1 MAILLSLAWPAGR
14 PAVEFLKPAIEPQT
28 CMITFHFWDFYIHF
42 WQKMDFFAIIIWLKS
57 QISTWVKFLWQEEGT
72 PLIAVMM
79 LILLISLISQGRQQR
94 AEKLCQ
100 STASTSTFRYICN
113 LHPYFHTSRCYLSR
127 NIYVT
132 IRVDMHPCVEWEC
145 VMCMDVFPSS
155 VKKLGPF
162 HPPSSVNLS
171 IKMYKQPLHSQ
182 LSAVCCQ
189 DLLPPS
195 PILSSGYTRALIFY
209 LCSPNPD
216 PPIFSWKSLRDH

>member
-1 MAILLSLAWPAGR
+1 MQLSHRHAWSLFVFGI
-14 PAVEFLKPAIEPQT
+14 FT
-28 CMITFHFWDFYIHF
+28 YTFDKNF
-42 WQKMDFFAIIIWLKS
+42 DFFAIIIWLKS

-79 LILLISLISQGRQQR
+79 LILLISLISQGRYQR

-171 IKMYKQPLHSQ
+171 IKMYKQPLHCQ
-182 LSAVCCQ
+182 LSAVRTCS
-189 DLLPPS
+189 LHPPS
-195 PILSSGYTRALIFY
+195 
-209 LCSPNPD
+209 
-216 PPIFSWKSLRDH
+216 

>member
-1 MAILLSLAWPAGR
+1 
-14 PAVEFLKPAIEPQT
+14 
-28 CMITFHFWDFYIHF
+28 
-42 WQKMDFFAIIIWLKS
+42 
-57 QISTWVKFLWQEEGT
+57 
-72 PLIAVMM
+72 MM
-79 LILLISLISQGRQQR
+79 LILLISLISQGRQHG
-94 AEKLCQ
+94 AEKLYQ

-182 LSAVCCQ
+182 LSAVRTCSHH
-189 DLLPPS
+189 PPS
-195 PILSSGYTRALIFY
+195 QAQVTHSQRTERGPTQHYNNNQQPTTTVQHLPLSLNNLPWTLWAILANRLLKLT
-209 LCSPNPD
+209 
-216 PPIFSWKSLRDH
+216 

>member
-1 MAILLSLAWPAGR
+1 MAILLSLALPTGR

-28 CMITFHFWDFYIHF
+28 CMITFRFWDFYIHF

-72 PLIAVMM
+72 PLITVMM
-79 LILLISLISQGRQQR
+79 LILLISLISQGRQHG
-94 AEKLCQ
+94 AEKLYQ

-145 VMCMDVFPSS
+145 VMCMEFSLLVLRSL
-155 VKKLGPF
+155 V
-162 HPPSSVNLS
+162 HS
-171 IKMYKQPLHSQ
+171 I
-182 LSAVCCQ
+182 
-189 DLLPPS
+189 LLPPS
-195 PILSSGYTRALIFY
+195 IYQSKCTNNLSTVSCQLFAVRT
-209 LCSPNPD
+209 CSLH
-216 PPIFSWKSLRDH
+216 PPS